1 MTIIGLD
8 PHPNG
13 HTAVALDRS
22 RKIAGSLTVPNEAA
36 GCRHLLS
43 WSQGLGERCWAVEVA
58 GNRFVAGPVRQL
70 QAAGERIYNIHTRS
84 DQPVPLAAGDEEER
98 HRGR

>member
-8 PHPNG
+8 PHPSG

-22 RKIAGSLTVPNEAA
+22 GKIAGSLTVPNEAA

-43 WSQGLGERCWAVEVA
+43 WSQGLGERCWAVEGA
-58 GNRFVAGPVRQL
+58 GQALVR
-70 QAAGERIYNIHTRS
+70 ES
-84 DQPVPLAAGDEEER
+84 PLSP
-98 HRGR
+98 